1 MAEPATLPPRPRTL
15 RAGQALSVVGP
26 LFFYDVVRLARR
38 GRSTLLRCVYAL
50 ALFGNLYVTY
60 HQRFPR
66 HDLLA
71 APFTP
76 QATVR
81 PAELSRMAEEF
92 VYSILWLQTAAIYVL
107 TPAYLAGALAEEK
120 ERGTLELL
128 FTTHLTDREIVIG
141 KLAARL
147 AHLAGVLLAGVP
159 LLVLTQLW
167 GGVDIRLLTAAFVL
181 SAFNLLSVG
190 AISVFSSAVCPTV
203 TLGMLAS
210 YLLTGVLFFISS
222 ICPFGAM
229 TSPVGLFELIT
240 EQASDL
246 LPSAAVAPIVVA
258 APGSQVP
265 LVVALALGILLHGS
279 VAIFFAAAA
288 VTNLRPA
295 VGMPVGAAPPSRGP
309 IPVSLSPAP
318 RPSSP
323 SPKPVGFGYVELP
336 AEGTERP
343 TAWRSADWR
352 PASPARSPAP
362 ARPKPAEGWGPFDK
376 SESRPSVARASQEAR
391 PNLPPVGNW
400 PLLWKETHYRRQVDP
415 QNERALWLGLV
426 GVPLAFVLVILLAQD
441 EIQARWTAM
450 SGSLPRLAVL
460 LSAGVWGVVLA
471 FRAVAGISRE
481 RDGGTLEGLLTLPVS
496 RSTILGAK
504 WLGPFV
510 YSRYFGGVVA
520 VVIVVEVATGVLHPD
535 AAVLLA
541 LAILAHMAF
550 LVSLGVWLSL
560 SSRNTLW
567 ARVSMALVL
576 LVFLG
581 IGVRFLLPA
590 ARARAYATAAPTPA
604 PAVQTFV
611 GPPPVAPRPWNLLPW
626 PEYVVDVGLNAP
638 GNWWFLNFSPQT
650 YARVVETGD
659 PQKTG
664 DPEFV
669 AQLAVATGSIVAYG
683 LAARL
688 LWALAC
694 LRFRGEQRR

>member
-15 RAGQALSVVGP
+15 RAGRALSVVGP
-26 LFFYDVVRLARR
+26 LFFYDVVRMARR

-50 ALFGNLYVTY
+50 ALFGNLYLAY
-60 HQRFPR
+60 HTHFPG

-71 APFTP
+71 HPFDT
-76 QATVR
+76 QRAVR
-81 PAELSRMAEEF
+81 PAELSRLAEEF

-128 FTTHLTDREIVIG
+128 FTTHLSDREIVIG

-147 AHLAGVLLAGVP
+147 VHLAGVLLAGVP

-167 GGVDIRLLTAAFVL
+167 GGVDIHLLTAAFVL

-229 TSPVGLFELIT
+229 TNPVGLFELIT
-240 EQASDL
+240 EQGGSSPAT
-246 LPSAAVAPIVVA
+246 AVVAPIVVSP
-258 APGSQVP
+258 PGSQVP
-265 LVVALALGILLHGS
+265 LVVALAFGILLHGS

-288 VTNLRPA
+288 VSNLRPA
-295 VGMPVGAAPPSRGP
+295 SGMPVGAAPPRRGP
-309 IPVSLSPAP
+309 IPVNLSPAP

-323 SPKPVGFGYVELP
+323 SPKPAGFGYVELP
-336 AEGTERP
+336 AEDTERQP
-343 TAWRSADWR
+343 AWRSADLR
-352 PASPARSPAP
+352 PTPAPARPPAA

-376 SESRPSVARASQEAR
+376 SEPRPSVLRASQEAR

-400 PLLWKETHYRRQVDP
+400 PLLWKEIHYRRQIDP

-426 GVPLAFVLVILLAQD
+426 GVPLAFVLVALIAQD
-441 EIQARWTAM
+441 EIRARWTAM

-510 YSRYFGGVVA
+510 YSRYFGCVVA
-520 VVIVVEVATGVLHPD
+520 AVIVAEVATGVIHPD
-535 AAVLLA
+535 AAVLLT

-560 SSRNTLW
+560 ASRNTLW

-581 IGVRFLLPA
+581 IGLRFLLPA
-590 ARARAYATAAPTPA
+590 ATARAYATPAVATAAPL
-604 PAVQTFV
+604 VRSYV
-611 GPPPVAPRPWNLLPW
+611 GPPPPACRPWNALPW
-626 PEYVVDVGLNAP
+626 EQYALEVGLNVP
-638 GNWWFLNFSPQT
+638 GNWWFLTSPPGT
-650 YARVVETGD
+650 YAKAVETGD
-659 PQKTG
+659 S
-664 DPEFV
+664 EFV
-669 AQLAVATGSIVAYG
+669 AQLVVATGAVVGYG

-694 LRFRGEQRR
+694 LRFRGEQRA